1 MSIMP
6 VARLRLR
13 GRPRLR
19 SGPVSAACT
28 AAAAAAALALGA
40 AACGP
45 SSAST
50 GSGSGAHLALVGY
63 STPEPAFKKIIAAYQ
78 KTPQG
83 KGDTFTESFGPS
95 GSQASAVVT
104 GQPADV
110 VNFSTEPDMSKL
122 VKAGLVAP
130 SWDTGATR
138 GMVTNSTVVFVVRKG
153 NPKGIHS
160 WADLVKPGVK
170 VVTPNPFSSG
180 SARWNIMAAY
190 GAALKQGDTPAQAQA
205 YLATFFKHVA
215 AQDSS
220 ASTALNAFTG
230 GEGDVLLDYEDDAI
244 QARNAGKPID
254 YVVPQQTIL
263 IQNPVAVVSNSPH
276 KAAAQA
282 FVNYLE
288 SPAGQKLWGQL
299 GYRPALSSVASQF
312 SFPRPA
318 QLFTIAD
325 LGGWTSVTNKFFD
338 PSSGVVTKI
347 EQGLGVSTS
356 KS

>member
-1 MSIMP
+1 MP
-6 VARLRLR
+6 GA
-13 GRPRLR
+13 RPRRRARPALHNVNR
-19 SGPVSAACT
+19 RFRPHAVIALAAVAAMGVAAGCGSST
-28 AAAAAAALALGA
+28 AA
-40 AACGP
+40 
-45 SSAST
+45 S
-50 GSGSGAHLALVGY
+50 SGSGAHLALVAY

-83 KGDTFTESFGPS
+83 KNVTFTQSFGAS
-95 GSQASAVVT
+95 GSQASAVVA

-110 VNFSTEPDMSKL
+110 VNFSTEPDMAKL
-122 VKAGLVAP
+122 VKANLVSS
-130 SWDTGATR
+130 SWDKGPTK
-138 GMVTNSTVVFVVRKG
+138 GMVTDSTVVFVVRKG
-153 NPKGIHS
+153 NPKGIHT
-160 WADLVKPGVK
+160 WADLIKPGVK

-205 YLATFFKHVA
+205 YLAQFFKHVA
-215 AQDSS
+215 VQDSS
-220 ASTALNAFTG
+220 ASAALNTFTG
-230 GEGDVLLDYEDDAI
+230 GEGDVMLDYEDDAI
-244 QARNAGKPID
+244 TAQKKGKSID

-263 IQNPVAVVSNSPH
+263 IENPIAVVNGGSN

-299 GYRPALSSVASQF
+299 GYRPALPSVASQF
-312 SFPRPA
+312 TFPKPA

-325 LGGWTSVTNKFFD
+325 LGGWTSVTSKFFD
-338 PSSGVVTKI
+338 PQSGVVTKI

>member
-1 MSIMP
+1 
-6 VARLRLR
+6 LD
-13 GRPRLR
+13 
-19 SGPVSAACT
+19 
-28 AAAAAAALALGA
+28 
-40 AACGP
+40 
-45 SSAST
+45 
-50 GSGSGAHLALVGY
+50 AHLALVAY

-83 KGDTFTESFGPS
+83 KGVTFTQSFGPS
-95 GSQASAVVT
+95 GSQASAVVS

-122 VKAGLVAP
+122 VKAGLVSS
-130 SWDTGATR
+130 SWDTGPTK
-138 GMVTNSTVVFVVRKG
+138 GMVTDSTVVFVVRKG
-153 NPKGIHS
+153 NPKGIHT

-170 VVTPNPFSSG
+170 VITPNPFSSG

-205 YLATFFKHVA
+205 YLANFFKHVA
-215 AQDSS
+215 VQDSS
-220 ASTALNAFTG
+220 ASAALNTFTG

-244 QARNAGKPID
+244 TAQKKGKPVD
-254 YVVPQQTIL
+254 YIVPQQTIL
-263 IQNPVAVVSNSPH
+263 IENPIAVVNGSSN

-288 SPAGQKLWGQL
+288 SPAGQKLWGEQ
-299 GYRPALSSVASQF
+299 GYRPVLTSVASQF
-312 SFPRPA
+312 SFPQPA

-338 PSSGVVTKI
+338 SSSGAVTKI

>member
-1 MSIMP
+1 MP
-6 VARLRLR
+6 GALRRRR
-13 GRPRLR
+13 G
-19 SGPVSAACT
+19 GPVLSAFAAL
-28 AAAAAAALALGA
+28 AAAAAIALAA
-40 AACGP
+40 AGCG
-45 SSAST
+45 STSASS
-50 GSGSGAHLALVGY
+50 GSGSGGSGAHLALVAY

-83 KGDTFTESFGPS
+83 KGVTFTQSFGPS
-95 GSQASAVVT
+95 GTQASAVVN

-122 VKAGLVAP
+122 VKAGLVSS
-130 SWDTGATR
+130 SWDAGTTK
-138 GMVTNSTVVFVVRKG
+138 GMVTDSTVVFVVRKG
-153 NPKGIHS
+153 NPKGIHT

-190 GAALKQGDTPAQAQA
+190 GAAVKQGDTPAQAQA
-205 YLATFFKHVA
+205 YLSQFFKHVA
-215 AQDSS
+215 VQDSS
-220 ASTALNAFTG
+220 ASAALNTFTG

-244 QARNAGKPID
+244 TAQKKGKPID
-254 YVVPQQTIL
+254 YIVPQQTIL
-263 IQNPVAVVSNSPH
+263 IENPVAVVSGSPN

-288 SPAGQKLWGQL
+288 SPAGQKLWAQQ
-299 GYRPALSSVASQF
+299 GYRPVLPSVATQSK
-312 SFPRPA
+312 FPQPA
-318 QLFTIAD
+318 QLFTIAS
-325 LGGWTSVTNKFFD
+325 LGGWTSVTKKFFD
-338 PSSGVVTKI
+338 PGSGVVTKI